1 MLTLYFSSDVDIEFE
16 SGGGGGFELLVE
28 DGVGSENEIIVHKY
42 LKIEDDVEIGDS
54 ICWSRVGG
62 YDSEEVVFGV

>member
-1 MLTLYFSSDVDIEFE
+1 MLTLYFFGDVDIEFE

-42 LKIEDDVEIGDS
+42 LKIEGDVEIGDS
-54 ICWSRVGG
+54 ICWGRVEG